1 MLRIRLRRMGKKKQ
15 ASYRVVVADQDSPRD
30 GAFFK
35 QSEAIIFSMTPAER
49 RNPDVLNGSRRR
61 RIAKGSGTTPA
72 DVNRL
77 LNQFKDAKKLMQAMT
92 TGKGAGG
99 LMRMLGM

>member
-1 MLRIRLRRMGKKKQ
+1 
-15 ASYRVVVADQDSPRD
+15 
-30 GAFFK
+30 
-35 QSEAIIFSMTPAER
+35 MTPEER

-61 RIAKGSGTTPA
+61 RIAKGSGSTPA

-99 LMRMLGM
+99 VMRMLGL